1 MVEFFILG
9 LPLIVIS
16 LFLGIFFTVRSRLR
30 KKESP
35 AVGVPFA
42 QGYSMF
48 LSDSRDAAFEYIE
61 TVQSAI
67 TELKLATESK
77 EQEKIDAAYNNL
89 INLLP
94 E

>member
-1 MVEFFILG
+1 MVEFFVIG
-9 LPLIVIS
+9 LPVVIIS
-16 LFLGIFFTVRSRLR
+16 IFLAVFFTVRSKR

-61 TVQSAI
+61 DVQNAI
-67 TELKLATESK
+67 AELKVATESLD
-77 EQEKIDAAYNNL
+77 QTNIDQAYAKL
-89 INLLP
+89 IAFLP

>member
-1 MVEFFILG
+1 MVEFFVIG
-9 LPLIVIS
+9 LPVVIIS
-16 LFLGIFFTVRSRLR
+16 IFLAVFFTARAKR

-61 TVQSAI
+61 DVQNAI
-67 TELKLATESK
+67 AELKVATESLD
-77 EQEKIDAAYNNL
+77 QTNIDQAYAKL
-89 INLLP
+89 IAFLP